1 MANAVPN
8 SSAVRAVL
16 RTAVVAAL
24 LLVVAACAGPADP
37 PGEPPVATS
46 GAAVMPS
53 VTVVR
58 SGGIAGLNDT
68 FIVNPDG
75 RWTATDKAGTTKSG
89 ELNAQQAHELQR
101 LATEPA
107 FAAESRQQRG
117 ETKCADAFAYKVTVT
132 GDAGPVLVSFSDCPS
147 DENLPQTA
155 MAIAVL
161 VSGAAGN

>member
-1 MANAVPN
+1 M
-8 SSAVRAVL
+8 L

-24 LLVVAACAGPADP
+24 FLVVAACTATGDP
-37 PGEPPVATS
+37 GGTPSVATS
-46 GAAVMPS
+46 GSAVMPS

-58 SGGIAGLNDT
+58 TGGIAGVNDT

-75 RWTATDKAGTTKSG
+75 SWTVTDKAGTTKSG
-89 ELNAQQAHELQR
+89 KLNAQQAHELQR

-117 ETKCADAFAYKVTVT
+117 QTKCADAFAYKVTVT

-155 MAIAVL
+155 MAISVL
-161 VSGAAGN
+161 VTGAASN